1 MPKFTDKFLVL
12 LSAKFVPR
20 SKALLKPSMP
30 DIPRFEERLGEA
42 VLRQLRSD
50 IGRFN
55 QNTDP
60 KDISA
65 VIDRIVAADLNEIT
79 VDRLIKTVKRQT
91 GSTMSTLRKQLAQ
104 AFRRSHNR
112 DDEKIAEL
120 IPSSTNNTSS

>member
-1 MPKFTDKFLVL
+1 
-12 LSAKFVPR
+12 VPR

-30 DIPRFEERLGEA
+30 DIPPFEERLGEA

-65 VIDRIVAADLNEIT
+65 VIDRIVAGDLNEIT

-112 DDEKIAEL
+112 DDEKIADL